1 RPGLQ
6 REPSRLP
13 VAVAMPDWRVDPV
26 APLVPPPP
34 ERLGHLLLQ
43 HRLHELL
50 DLHPH
55 PRLQRLPHRPGAL
68 PLLSATPPHGRL
80 SFHPDYPGLGFAA
93 GRLRRPILF
102 YTPADL
108 SPDGIKNPPARG
120 FGHRTA
126 QGTRGSR
133 RRSSSIRRAFR

>member
-1 RPGLQ
+1 IEPLLEAAHARPANHDRPGLQ

-34 ERLGHLLLQ
+34 ERLCHLLLQ

-55 PRLQRLPHRPGAL
+55 LRLQRLPRRPGAL
-68 PLLSATPPHGRL
+68 PLLSATPPMGDSPSTRTL
-80 SFHPDYPGLGFAA
+80 PGLASQPEG
-93 GRLRRPILF
+93 
-102 YTPADL
+102 YV
-108 SPDGIKNPPARG
+108 ARSLL
-120 FGHRTA
+120 H
-126 QGTRGSR
+126 TR
-133 RRSSSIRRAFR
+133 